1 MRKRSL
7 AESIVDKLVAARKH
21 YGFYEEDGYRRTAI
35 DAWNLAIETATE
47 LVRKE
52 IKNHA
57 RRKR

>member
-7 AESIVDKLVAARKH
+7 VESIVDKLVAARKH

-47 LVRKE
+47 IIRREV
-52 IKNHA
+52 KNHP
-57 RRKR
+57 RRTR